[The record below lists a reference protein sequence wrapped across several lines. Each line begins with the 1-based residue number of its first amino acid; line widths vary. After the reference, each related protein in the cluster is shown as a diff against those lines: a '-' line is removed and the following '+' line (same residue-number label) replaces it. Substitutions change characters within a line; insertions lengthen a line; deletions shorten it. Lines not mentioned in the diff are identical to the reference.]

1 MNGTNRAKNN
11 TKMSNVI
18 LTGATG
24 ILGSHILYELLGQKI
39 AGLFNG
45 KIIVLVRSNSRGK
58 ASERVAQVLKDKFT
72 PEYLHGYTTV
82 DLLEMLEIVSCDLK
96 ELNEVIDQVSSKVSS
111 ATIIHCG
118 SSVNLGTDHRAEKDV
133 YWNNYQATLQLL
145 QKFALITERFIY
157 ISTAFSSG
165 HRAGEIKDSFLNIS
179 YRDKHFRNPY
189 ERYQTATEID
199 VARICDEQ
207 NIQWQI
213 FRPSLI
219 CGRLVDNH
227 KYYISKHLVFYMI
240 GEFFVKMAKRYPQ
253 QPLLRILMKDDVSMN
268 IVPVDYVAKT
278 VIKGIEANSPSEL
291 NIVSEENLLLKDMFS
306 HMLYKT
312 GYFNYLFVPEVPE
325 DQNEVERFYYKWIG
339 SQVNH
344 YIDTPVHHFNT
355 NELRYLLRDLQE
367 PAAVHHFPKIFDY
380 AYTNA

>member
-1 MNGTNRAKNN
+1 MVKNIDRKLFNMNSSN
-11 TKMSNVI
+11 TKISNII

-24 ILGSHILYELLGQKI
+24 ILGAHILYELLGQKK
-39 AGLFNG
+39 AGLFKG
-45 KIIVLVRSNSRGK
+45 KIIALVRSNSRGK

-72 PEYLHGYTTV
+72 PKYLHGYTTA

-96 ELNEVIDQVSSKVSS
+96 ELNEVIDQVRSNVSN

-118 SSVNLGTDHRAEKDV
+118 SSVNLGTNHKAEKDV
-133 YWNNYQATLQLL
+133 YYNNYQATLQLL
-145 QKFALITERFIY
+145 QKLALITERFVY

-165 HRAGEIKDSFLNIS
+165 HREGEIKDSFLNIG
-179 YRDKHFRNPY
+179 YREKHFRNPY
-189 ERYQTATEID
+189 ERYQTATEIE

-213 FRPSLI
+213 FRPSVL
-219 CGRLVDNH
+219 CVSLVDNH
-227 KYYISKHLVFYMI
+227 EYCIPKNPLFYMM
-240 GEFFVKMAKRYPQ
+240 GGFFLKMAKRYSR
-253 QPLLRILMKDDVSMN
+253 QPLLRIFMKEDVSMN

-278 VIKGIEANSPSEL
+278 VIKAIEANGPSEL
-291 NIVSEENLLLKDMFS
+291 NIVSEENISLREMFS
-306 HMLYKT
+306 HMLYRT

-344 YIDTPVHHFNT
+344 YIDTPAHHFNT
-355 NELRYLLRDLQE
+355 NELRQLLQE
-367 PAAVHHFPKIFDY
+367 Q
-380 AYTNA
+380 